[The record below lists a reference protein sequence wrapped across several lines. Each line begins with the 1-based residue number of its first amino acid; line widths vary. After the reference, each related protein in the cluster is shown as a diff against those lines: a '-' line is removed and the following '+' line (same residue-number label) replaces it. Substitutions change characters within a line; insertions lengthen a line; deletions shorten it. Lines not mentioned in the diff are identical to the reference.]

1 VNPASSQVHDE
12 RSLTLVDGGED
23 LQNLPL
29 HPLTQPERGL
39 DVIFA
44 IDSSAD
50 TLEANGDPNWPN
62 GTALVATYARSLLPI
77 ANGTSFPAVPD
88 ANSFVNLGLNNR
100 PTFFG
105 CDAENTTTPTPLIVY
120 IPNAPYAY
128 HSNVS
133 TFKMEYSSTERN
145 NIIQNGYDV
154 GMYNVSQGVLQLD
167 RDRFKADVS
176 FLSFSYHGQRDQ
188 RSAMEHLCRL
198 CHPPSQFRQNP
209 NSCPRRLRRLLQTVL
224 LEWYS
229 RRVRGHLQPQDETP
243 AVGRR

>member
-1 VNPASSQVHDE
+1 MNPASSQVHDE

-62 GTALVATYARSLLPI
+62 GTALIATYARSLLPI

-88 ANSFVNLGLNNR
+88 ANTFVNLGLNNR

-133 TFKMEYSSTERN
+133 TFKMEYSSAERN

-154 GMYNVSQGVLQLD
+154 GLCPRACCNSTAIVLKLT
-167 RDRFKADVS
+167 
-176 FLSFSYHGQRDQ
+176 FLS
-188 RSAMEHLCRL
+188 
-198 CHPPSQFRQNP
+198 
-209 NSCPRRLRRLLQTVL
+209 LL
-224 LEWYS
+224 
-229 RRVRGHLQPQDETP
+229 
-243 AVGRR
+243 